1 MGMWTFTGY
10 ILWKFYEFGKQR
22 ISLNELAEFVF
33 GYLWKNYNMVLND
46 SVEELKMEL
55 EYIEKLGYIDLENG
69 VLTLKEK
76 LKDFYNVVGGSPLAR
91 ESKLY
96 REYIE
101 RINRAVEEYTKYKV
115 Q

>member
-1 MGMWTFTGY
+1 MWTFTGY
-10 ILWKFYEFGKQR
+10 ILWKFYEAGRQS
-22 ISLNELAEFVF
+22 IALGELARFVF
-33 GYLWKNYNMVLND
+33 GYLWKNYNMIFVD

-55 EYIEKLGYIDLENG
+55 EYMEKLGYIDLENG

-76 LKDFYNVVGGSPLAR
+76 LKDFYSVVGCSPLAR

-101 RINRAVEEYTKYKV
+101 RIDEAVAEYLGTN
-115 Q
+115 